1 MTPSPPSLS
10 ASEASRRLGVSI
22 KALRLYEKHAL
33 VTPVRSAG
41 GWRVYGPDQMARAAD
56 IVTLRKLGFSLARIG
71 RILAGDIADL
81 DAVIAAHQDA
91 MEKRQRDLGEAI
103 GNIRLLREKLARGE
117 APSVPALRETLKQTM
132 ADNLRTQSAATFD
145 LPWPWGGERFDLPA
159 LGPLAYITGP
169 LGSGKT
175 QLAMKIADAIPG
187 AVFLGL
193 DRARDPDAVQT
204 RLAADPALRSR
215 VEHALAWLL
224 EDGASASNDLAA
236 LLVALEDGS
245 ASALVIDLIEQGLDE
260 ATQQALAALLRRR
273 DRSARPLVMM
283 TRSTAILD
291 LADTDADTL
300 LIFCPAN
307 HSPPVCV
314 SPYPGAAGYEA
325 LASCLAPP
333 DVRARTHGMTA
344 HMPGGA

>member
-1 MTPSPPSLS
+1 MTPSLS
-10 ASEASRRLGVSI
+10 ASEAARRLGVSP

-33 VTPVRSAG
+33 LKPARSAA
-41 GWRVYGPDQMARAAD
+41 GWRIYGPDQIARATD

-71 RILAGDIADL
+71 RILAGEVGDL
-81 DAVIAAHQDA
+81 DTLIAVHQAA
-91 MEKRQRDLGEAI
+91 MEGRLRGLGEAI
-103 GNIRLLREKLARGE
+103 QGVRALRERLARGE
-117 APSVPALRETLKQTM
+117 TPSVAALRETLSQTTGDRPR
-132 ADNLRTQSAATFD
+132 ARPAATFD
-145 LPWPWGGERFDLPA
+145 LPWPWGGERFELPA
-159 LGPLAYITGP
+159 LGRLAYIVGP

-175 QLAMKIADAIPG
+175 RLAMHIADAIPG
-187 AVFLGL
+187 AAFLGL
-193 DRARDPDAVQT
+193 DRARDPGAVQA
-204 RLAADPALRSR
+204 RLAADPGLRSR
-215 VEHALAWLL
+215 VEDALAWLI

-245 ASALVIDLIEQGLDE
+245 ATALVIDLIEHELDE

-273 DRSARPLVMM
+273 DIGARPLVMM

-300 LIFCPAN
+300 VIFCPAN

-325 LASCLAPP
+325 LASCLAAPS
-333 DVRARTHGMTA
+333 VRARTRGMVARMTSVT
-344 HMPGGA
+344 